1 MTIPKRADELFR
13 LKAILELAIEEIDA
27 DRPGQARHLLD
38 RHLARTDAEIAALDT
53 GSARGHIPS
62 RSATSEHG
70 MPPMSTTN
78 LDTTINVVLADFG
91 SFGPAYVERRDD
103 RSDLESTVCDILSG
117 DIERPLAV
125 YALNPAEG
133 WSRDVSAH
141 VASEIARRAIAG
153 GARIPAGAHD
163 FIENATSI
171 AAAAGLEITACGHGR
186 TSATKRSSVA

>member
-13 LKAILELAIEEIDA
+13 LKAILTLAIEEIDA
-27 DRPGQARHLLD
+27 DRPGPARHLLD
-38 RHLARTDAEIAALDT
+38 RHLARTAAEIAALDT
-53 GSARGHIPS
+53 R
-62 RSATSEHG
+62 RT
-70 MPPMSTTN
+70 PPMSPTASN
-78 LDTTINVVLADFG
+78 TTINVVLADFG
-91 SFGPAYVERRDD
+91 RFGRVYVERRDD
-103 RSDLESTVCDILSG
+103 QSDLESTVCDILSG

-141 VASEIARRAIAG
+141 VAHETARRAIAV

-171 AAAAGLEITACGHGR
+171 AAAAGLEITGCGHGR
-186 TSATKRSSVA
+186 PSATTRSSVA

>member
-13 LKAILELAIEEIDA
+13 LKAILKLAIEEIDA
-27 DRPGQARHLLD
+27 DRPGHARYLLD

-62 RSATSEHG
+62 KSATSEHG
-70 MPPMSTTN
+70 MRPMSTTN

-91 SFGPAYVERRDD
+91 SFGRAYVERRDD
-103 RSDLESTVCDILSG
+103 KSDLESTVCDILSG

-141 VASEIARRAIAG
+141 VARETARRAIAC
-153 GARIPAGAHD
+153 GARIPAGARD
-163 FIENATSI
+163 FIENAVSI
-171 AAAAGLEITACGHGR
+171 EAAAGLEITACGHGR
-186 TSATKRSSVA
+186 PSATKRSSVA